1 MGSNGDSG
9 QPKVKKKKEKKGMAC
24 ELYLRKSIGR
34 EKKKNHSSCGEN
46 DQTKAKSIAREI
58 NCIPQMTEAMPMDV
72 REDVASVRRGRG
84 GKRTPYEIIP
94 STDVRLI
101 LEEYKLDCVT
111 ALLGPSVVSL

>member
-1 MGSNGDSG
+1 MWIVSQKIYWQG
-9 QPKVKKKKEKKGMAC
+9 EKKD
-24 ELYLRKSIGR
+24 
-34 EKKKNHSSCGEN
+34 HSSCGEN

-72 REDVASVRRGRG
+72 REDVASVGRGRG

-111 ALLGPSVVSL
+111 AHLEPSVVSLWR